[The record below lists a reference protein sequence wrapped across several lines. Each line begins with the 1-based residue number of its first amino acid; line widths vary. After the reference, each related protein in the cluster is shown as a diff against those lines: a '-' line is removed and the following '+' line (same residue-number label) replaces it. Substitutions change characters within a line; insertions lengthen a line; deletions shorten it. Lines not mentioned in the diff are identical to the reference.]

1 MGDFTVKIDMDKC
14 TGCGTCY
21 DVCAFD
27 VFAEPSG
34 DSKAVVIAEDNCTGC
49 ESCSSQCSEEA
60 IEIIEN

>member
-1 MGDFTVKIDMDKC
+1 MGEFTVKIDMDKC

-27 VFAEPSG
+27 VYGEPADG
-34 DSKAVVIAEDNCTGC
+34 KAVIVEEDNCTGC
-49 ESCSSQCSEEA
+49 ESCASQCPEEV

>member
-27 VFAEPSG
+27 VYGEPVDG
-34 DSKAVVIAEDNCTGC
+34 KVVMLVEDNCTGC
-49 ESCSSQCSEEA
+49 ESCASQCPEEC